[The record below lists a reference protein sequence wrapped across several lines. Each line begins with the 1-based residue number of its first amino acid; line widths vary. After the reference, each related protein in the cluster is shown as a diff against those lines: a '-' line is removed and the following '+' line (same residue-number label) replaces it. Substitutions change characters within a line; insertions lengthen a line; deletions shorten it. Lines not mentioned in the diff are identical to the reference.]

1 MRSVVMSALPFS
13 SQVLVTFSSPSQMDF
28 SLGNH
33 PPWKGITGPRVR
45 VGQSRVYPEWTR
57 GVTEH
62 PLCKPFIFRY
72 SSTTLSVD
80 FSFHL
85 P

>member
-45 VGQSRVYPEWTR
+45 VGQSRE
-57 GVTEH
+57 
-62 PLCKPFIFRY
+62 Y
-72 SSTTLSVD
+72 SACVLSVVEI
-80 FSFHL
+80 
-85 P
+85 